1 MVYRS
6 LVVPKHTR
14 IRPRE
19 PPIITVI
26 VDCLIGGEHLGPVN
40 AFDLVIAHVADDVA
54 GRLGFSKK
62 SFCLLN

>member
-54 GRLGFSKK
+54 WTQ
-62 SFCLLN
+62 